1 MLSSTKRR
9 ISVLECS
16 IPIPITADVLLTR
29 AQERARL
36 TGATFEE
43 AFQSLIPSLSTLDLE
58 RLADEFLQ
66 LTCGDDMEAR
76 NEVMQR
82 AMMTDAGSDEDDE
95 QAASGA

>member
-66 LTCGDDMEAR
+66 LTCMRGPFCRIAF
-76 NEVMQR
+76 NSR
-82 AMMTDAGSDEDDE
+82 ALAQSRVALGS
-95 QAASGA
+95 